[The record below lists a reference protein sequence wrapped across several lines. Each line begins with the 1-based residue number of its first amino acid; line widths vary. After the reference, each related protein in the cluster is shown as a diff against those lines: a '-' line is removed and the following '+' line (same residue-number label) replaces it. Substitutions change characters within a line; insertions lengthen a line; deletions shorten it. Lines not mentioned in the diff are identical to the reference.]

1 MNNNFQSVKIP
12 NSLIILK
19 GFESATNDLV
29 ASVLR
34 LTEDGIHPLPG
45 GRLITMNESAR
56 IVAVVSKSNDFT
68 LPKIITDYPFSLTT
82 QAYEMDEIVQLV
94 TQQLQMPVDDAKKYY
109 ETFAQVSAFIS
120 KLPPTE
126 RRLGVR

>member
-1 MNNNFQSVKIP
+1 
-12 NSLIILK
+12 
-19 GFESATNDLV
+19 V

-45 GRLITMNESAR
+45 GRLITMNESSR

-94 TQQLQMPVDDAKKYY
+94 TQQLQMPVDDTKKYY

-120 KLPPTE
+120 NLPPTE
-126 RRLGVR
+126 RRLGVRLVPKSLNIYHTF